1 MMENK
6 AMKYIGI
13 ISTVIGL
20 MISIYL
26 LLAKAKLVST
36 EYVFVMEIILL
47 FDIGLHLVD
56 SMIRACRKK

>member
-1 MMENK
+1 MENK

>member
-6 AMKYIGI
+6 AMKYIRI

-26 LLAKAKLVST
+26 LLAKAKLVSS
-36 EYVFVMEIILL
+36 EYELVMEIILL
-47 FDIGLHLVD
+47 FLIGVHLVD
-56 SMIRACRKK
+56 SIIRACRKK